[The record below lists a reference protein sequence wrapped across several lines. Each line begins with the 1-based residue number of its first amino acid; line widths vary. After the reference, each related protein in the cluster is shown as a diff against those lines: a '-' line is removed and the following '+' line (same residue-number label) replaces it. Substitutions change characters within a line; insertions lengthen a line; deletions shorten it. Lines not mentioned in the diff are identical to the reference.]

1 MIVEHGGTDAGPRPV
16 VDASTNANPLGP
28 SPAARAAVAGC
39 DLGPYPDPAYAATR
53 QTLAHHNGVDADR
66 VVVGAG
72 ATELLHRLVAVV
84 GGPVVTEAACFGE
97 YAAAAHAHG
106 HEVRRVRED
115 CDWARA
121 VRGAGLVVVASP
133 GSPDGRVR
141 PATWMDRVAAAAH
154 DAGARLVV
162 DLAYAPLVDGS
173 VPVPDGAV
181 AVHAPNKAHGCTGLR
196 AGWLEAPA
204 GLATRL
210 REGAVTWLVSAPG
223 AAFLAATA
231 TAEAEAWVAGCRPQ
245 LRAWRDVLAQGLIE
259 LGLRV
264 QPGDAP
270 FLLVEVPDAARRAE
284 ALRHRYGVKV
294 RDAASLGRPGWW
306 RVSAQPPEATG
317 LLLAAVTD
325 VASAPRRRPTTRSR
339 P

>member
-1 MIVEHGGTDAGPRPV
+1 MTVEHGGTDAGPRPV

-28 SPAARAAVAGC
+28 SPAARAAVAEC
-39 DLGPYPDPAYAATR
+39 DLAPYPDPTYTRTR
-53 QTLAHHNGVDADR
+53 QALADHHGADADR

-106 HEVRRVRED
+106 HEVRRVSD
-115 CDWARA
+115 DGDWVRA
-121 VRGAGLVVVASP
+121 VRGAALVVVASP

-141 PATWMDRVAAAAH
+141 PAAWMDRVAVAAR
-154 DAGARLVV
+154 DAGATLAV
-162 DLAYAPLVDGS
+162 DLAYAPLVDVA

-181 AVHAPNKAHGCTGLR
+181 RVHAPNKAHGCTGLR

-204 GLATRL
+204 PLAARL
-210 REGAVTWLVSAPG
+210 RDAAVTWLVSAPG

-231 TAEAEAWVAGCRPQ
+231 SAEAEGWVAGCRPQ
-245 LRAWRDVLAQGLIE
+245 LHAWRDDLAQGLVD

-270 FLLVEVPDAARRAE
+270 FLLVEVADPARRAD
-284 ALRHRYGVKV
+284 ALRRRHGVKV

-306 RVSAQPPEATG
+306 RLSAQPPGATR
-317 LLLAAVTD
+317 LVLDAVGD
-325 VASAPRRRPTTRSR
+325 VVGSGARR
-339 P
+339 